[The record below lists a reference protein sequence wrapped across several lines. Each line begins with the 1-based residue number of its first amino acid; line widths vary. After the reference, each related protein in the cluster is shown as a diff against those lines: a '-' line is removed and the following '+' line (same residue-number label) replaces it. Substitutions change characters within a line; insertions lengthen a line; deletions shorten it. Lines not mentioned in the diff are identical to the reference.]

1 MILFSI
7 VVPTFNRKLQLERA
21 VKSVINQTYKNWEL
35 IIIDNNS
42 IDGTEDLIKN
52 INNSK
57 IRYYKINNKG
67 IIAKSRNLGIEK
79 SNGEYVCFLDSDD
92 WWYDNKLS
100 KLYNNINGSDFLYHN
115 MDVYKKGI
123 KTQKKMRVRKLKN
136 PVVQDL
142 MINANAIIN
151 SSVCIKTKI
160 LKDVGMLDDSE
171 DISSVEDYDLWLRI
185 GSKTDNFKL
194 INENLGGY
202 EIHENNMSTFSLGS
216 IKKIEKVYEKN
227 VKYISE
233 SKKRIAMSTKNYT
246 IGRIHYELKDFSK
259 ARQCFFESFRSG
271 VAEFKIK
278 SLIMILLSL
287 YKDLK
292 INNDKN

>member
-1 MILFSI
+1 LIFFSI
-7 VVPTFNRKLQLERA
+7 VIPTFNRKLQLERA
-21 VKSVINQTYKNWEL
+21 IKSVINQTYNNWEL

-57 IRYYKINNKG
+57 IKFYQINNNG
-67 IIAKSRNLGIEK
+67 IIAKSRNLGIKK

-92 WWYDNKLS
+92 WWYNDKLF
-100 KLYNNINGSDFLYHN
+100 KLFKNINGSDFLYHN
-115 MDVYKKGI
+115 MDVYSNGI
-123 KTQKKMRVRKLKN
+123 KTSKKMRVRKVKK

-142 MINANAIIN
+142 LINANAIIN
-151 SSVCIKTKI
+151 STVCVKTKI
-160 LKDVGMLDDSE
+160 LKEVGMLDESE

-185 GSKTDNFKL
+185 GNKTDNFKL

-202 EIHENNMSTFSLGS
+202 EIHENNMSNFSIDS

-227 VKYISE
+227 IKYISE

-246 IGRIHYELKDFSK
+246 IGRIHYELNDFSK
-259 ARQCFFESFRSG
+259 ARQHFFKSFGSG
-271 VAEFKIK
+271 VFEFKMK
-278 SLIMILLSL
+278 SLLMILLSI
-287 YKDLK
+287 YKNLR